1 MIEPATAGPAATLN
15 LLRPARRFFIKGREE
30 HLVLERG
37 APGTTDD
44 ALRRHFVH
52 EDGLMRVPVLLAG
65 DVAVRGFHPDL
76 YRRALAA
83 AGHLAG

>member
-1 MIEPATAGPAATLN
+1 
-15 LLRPARRFFIKGREE
+15 
-30 HLVLERG
+30 VLERG
-37 APGTTDD
+37 DAAASEE

-65 DVAVRGFHPDL
+65 DVAARGYEPDL

-83 AGHLAG
+83 AGLLSG